1 MNRFLNFIFVF
12 SIPCYI
18 WDWYDYIVNGERDVL
33 IYVALICLTIYF
45 IGEIPRRI
53 ILYRHFKSIW
63 Y

>member
-18 WDWYDYIVNGERDVL
+18 WDWYDYIVLKDRGFL
-33 IYVALICLTIYF
+33 IYVALVCLTLYF
-45 IGEIPRRI
+45 ISEIPKRI
-53 ILYRHFKSIW
+53 YMYKNFGTIW